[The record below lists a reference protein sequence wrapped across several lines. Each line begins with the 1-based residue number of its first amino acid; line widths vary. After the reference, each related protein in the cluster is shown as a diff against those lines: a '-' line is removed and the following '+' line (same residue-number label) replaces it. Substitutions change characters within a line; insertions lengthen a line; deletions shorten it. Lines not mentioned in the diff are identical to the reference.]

1 MYFIVNPIS
10 GTGKQKR
17 LESLL
22 QKKLD
27 LTGLDFDVYG
37 TSDPKDATAIRSPV
51 ANKKVPIIIPNFGG
65 GSVNELV

>member
-1 MYFIVNPIS
+1 LYFIVNPIS
-10 GTGKQKR
+10 GIRKQKR

-37 TSDPKDATAIRSPV
+37 TRDPKDATAIRRAV
-51 ANKKVPIIIPNFGG
+51 ANKKVPIIIANF
-65 GSVNELV
+65 